1 MMMQGEGSA
10 RGAKPVAYSGPLDCM
25 TKTFKAEGF
34 TGLQRGL
41 SMSMIRE
48 ASKCFFRI
56 GLYQPVPSHL
66 TPHKQRR
73 AF

>member
-25 TKTFKAEGF
+25 TKTFKAEGV

-66 TPHKQRR
+66 TSRKRR
-73 AF
+73 RTV